1 MNDTTRRRF
10 GVGLAAGVVGAGGI
24 AHLAGDASA
33 QADVT
38 GEFTASGAEA
48 TLSDAP
54 DAITVSAT
62 GTASVE
68 TSGTLDQIRVTLQA
82 APGDLGIDDLAETSL
97 FEGTAGE
104 YDLSG
109 GILADHREAT
119 AETFLPERGDT
130 KTTDVR
136 IRTVAAAI
144 VEGEVAAEASAE
156 DTVGVTVTHEG
167 VVVAVDGTADVTINA

>member
-1 MNDTTRRRF
+1 MSDTTRRRF

-68 TSGTLDQIRVTLQA
+68 TSGALDQIRVTLQA
-82 APGDLGIDDLAETSL
+82 APGELGIDDLAETSL

-119 AETFLPERGDT
+119 AETFLPEQGQTR
-130 KTTDVR
+130 TTEVR
-136 IRTVAAAI
+136 VRVVAAAI
-144 VEGEVAAEASAE
+144 VDGEVAAEASAE

-167 VVVAVDGTADVTINA
+167 VVVAVDGTADVTIDA